1 MNENII
7 VNEKSNCLE
16 LKGLE
21 DCSLEALK
29 KVISKYNIDDIV
41 LNYFKDDKFLLNQS
55 IKIFKNEKSTF
66 CYAIS
71 YQSKLISKIEKVGDT
86 YIKIELRLKFK
97 VWIMIVLLN
106 YSMSLFANDSLHSST
121 GVLVNQ
127 DSTMISYDDLRI
139 VNSKLIELDYEKEIN
154 SNLCAVVHNDSIV
167 ISDYI
172 EVNKRINKDCDKLR
186 RERNISFIVAIV
198 GIITSIA
205 LIIK

>member
-1 MNENII
+1 
-7 VNEKSNCLE
+7 
-16 LKGLE
+16 
-21 DCSLEALK
+21 
-29 KVISKYNIDDIV
+29 
-41 LNYFKDDKFLLNQS
+41 
-55 IKIFKNEKSTF
+55 
-66 CYAIS
+66 
-71 YQSKLISKIEKVGDT
+71 
-86 YIKIELRLKFK
+86 
-97 VWIMIVLLN
+97 MIVLLN

-154 SNLCAVVHNDSIV
+154 SNLRAVVHNDSIV